1 MSIVT
6 KNIKVRRFVKPEFS
20 RKLSRKI
27 VIENLLLLSVAV
39 LSLTFS
45 TVFKVMLVFRSI
57 VLVMLFIT
65 LPIIT
70 TGQSNKAPAL
80 ALKDLRGRALRLSD
94 YKGKIVLLNFWA
106 TWCPPCRAEM
116 PDLIK
121 MQREYRSKGLQVI
134 GITYPP
140 QEIGEVRQFVKQL
153 GVNYPI
159 ALGTKETK
167 TLFDE
172 TETLP
177 LTVIIDREGYVR
189 ERIEGILLPEEF
201 EQKIKPLLK

>member
-1 MSIVT
+1 MLRSIALV
-6 KNIKVRRFVKPEFS
+6 
-20 RKLSRKI
+20 
-27 VIENLLLLSVAV
+27 LLLS
-39 LSLTFS
+39 
-45 TVFKVMLVFRSI
+45 
-57 VLVMLFIT
+57 T
-65 LPIIT
+65 LPVIVA
-70 TGQSNKAPAL
+70 GQNEKAPAL
-80 ALKDLRGRALRLSD
+80 ALKDLRGRYVRLSD
-94 YKGKIVLLNFWA
+94 YQGKVVLLNFWA

-121 MQREYRSKGLQVI
+121 MQRVYGRKGLQVI

-140 QEIGEVRQFVKQL
+140 EVIREVRQFIRKL

-177 LTVIIDREGYVR
+177 VTIVIDREGNVR